1 LNTDDVIGKLTAYV
15 AVGESLPDPAPTW
28 GGIGVVRI
36 KNLQNLLRYICEKNF
51 EHHVSVSLSSV
62 GKGVVEALQH
72 YLGWEVYAH
81 EIGNGAVKS

>member
-1 LNTDDVIGKLTAYV
+1 M
-15 AVGESLPDPAPTW
+15 
-28 GGIGVVRI
+28 RI